1 MNYSRSALREEL
13 MQPAYGTNSL
23 LDKPLVDALVTVV
36 DDIVQ
41 IHFYNQPCSV
51 TIGRES
57 GVAVT
62 LECDDTRAW
71 IQYRDLG
78 ADSAVTTGSSVC
90 TSAQS
95 IYTTHCGVSSTADQL
110 VLKAGKAFMATA
122 IPYTPPLLLH
132 EVGEVFTT
140 HCTEVREFSPEWV
153 ATNKPVAFRIVHK
166 LACLFGGL
174 QLLDA
179 HTFGASLVMTFS
191 HDIVMWISNDSRV
204 RLSVDR
210 NDLQVPYDD
219 VESML
224 FPVLDMWY
232 PNKEE
237 ERQA

>member
-1 MNYSRSALREEL
+1 M
-13 MQPAYGTNSL
+13 
-23 LDKPLVDALVTVV
+23 V

-71 IQYRDLG
+71 TQYRDLG

-140 HCTEVREFSPEWV
+140 HCTEAREFSPEWV
-153 ATNKPVAFRIVHK
+153 ASSKPVAFHIVNK
-166 LACLFGGL
+166 LAGLFGGL
-174 QLLDA
+174 QLVHADTLGLA
-179 HTFGASLVMTFS
+179 LVMTFS
-191 HDIVMWISNDSRV
+191 HDIIMWMTRDCRV
-204 RLSVDR
+204 NLSVDR
-210 NDLQVPYDD
+210 NDIQVPYDD
-219 VESML
+219 IESML

-232 PNKEE
+232 QNKEE
-237 ERQA
+237 EIQV